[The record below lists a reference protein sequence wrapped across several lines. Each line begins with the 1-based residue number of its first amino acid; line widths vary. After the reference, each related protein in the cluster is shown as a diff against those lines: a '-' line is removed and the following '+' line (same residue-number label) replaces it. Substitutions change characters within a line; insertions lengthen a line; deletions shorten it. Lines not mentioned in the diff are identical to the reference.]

1 MMIAKD
7 SAQGPVMSETCDVGA
22 RFAEWATA
30 SHEYHLRVL
39 KHLFDR
45 KDIEGKAVMDIGAGY
60 GENTG
65 FFILNFGASRATALD
80 EFEGHGSEK
89 CNFDRIKKLGDILP
103 GMLDVTKKD
112 IWEFDNRGKYGF
124 ICAISS
130 LHHIA
135 ESKQVLHRNPELES
149 RVVDLFRKIGGWLED
164 GGKFAIYETAR
175 RNWSPIPTYRRRYR
189 DLVDLSTKQDPW
201 AWLAALKKAGFQ
213 NLRLRY
219 PSPVVLDRF
228 GFLHGLFN
236 NYLMCILTNSGYV
249 IEASGF
255 KKA

>member
-1 MMIAKD
+1 MLKAD
-7 SAQGPVMSETCDVGA
+7 DVGA

-30 SHEYHLRVL
+30 GHEYHLRVL

-65 FFILNFGASRATALD
+65 FFILDFGASRATALD

-89 CNFDRIKKLGDILP
+89 CNFDRVNELRDILP
-103 GMLDVTKKD
+103 GRLNVIKKD
-112 IWEFDNRGKYGF
+112 IWEFDTREKYGF

-135 ESKQVLHRNPELES
+135 ESKQVLHRNPGLER
-149 RVVDLFRKIGGWLED
+149 RVVDLFRKMGGWLED
-164 GGKFAIYETAR
+164 DGKFAVYETAR
-175 RNWSPIPTYRRRYR
+175 RNWSPVPTYRRRYR
-189 DLVDLSTKQDPW
+189 DLVDLSTKQDPR
-201 AWLAALKKAGFQ
+201 AWLAALKKAGFRR
-213 NLRLRY
+213 LHLRY

-255 KKA
+255 KKI